1 MVLPDRF
8 LEHDTP
14 AKQYEQA
21 GLTAAH
27 IVRTALAALG
37 REARAASARA

>member
-1 MVLPDRF
+1 MVLPDCF

-37 REARAASARA
+37 RDNQEQFVSA